1 MGIAAGGSLLINTYQ
16 FWIVAAA
23 AILLLRIVIEPGMRS
38 YVWSGLNLLFL
49 GLLLGKYFIAFATPA
64 LGVFTFLQA
73 YRWGWRRQLL
83 TTVLIVVATVV
94 FFLYKTAYF
103 NHHGD
108 VPWVQQVLAAVGFSF
123 VFLRLIDL
131 ARGIQEGRHA
141 PPNPSDFINY
151 LLPFHML
158 AAGPIQ
164 AYDEF
169 VSQPRVAEPLSTRD
183 TLVSA
188 NRIAWG
194 LFKKF
199 VLAYA
204 LQKAF
209 LTNLTSDGIWFFIEI
224 QLLLVWLYLDFSAYS
239 DVAVGLG
246 RLMGVATPENFN
258 RPWLARNLIEFWD
271 RWHISLSL
279 WIRRN
284 LFIPAQLNLMRRYS
298 RADPVLIAAVAIGV
312 SFFMAGIWHGIS
324 RGWLLWGAAHAIG
337 LVTVRVYM
345 GVMQRRM
352 IPPQLAAY
360 RNNKLILFAARCAT
374 FEYAALVF
382 AIPFVLK

>member
-1 MGIAAGGSLLINTYQ
+1 VGIGAGGSLLINSYQ
-16 FWIVAAA
+16 FWMVAAA
-23 AILLLRIVIEPGMRS
+23 AVVLLRVVVEPRTRS
-38 YVWSGLNLLFL
+38 YLWAGLNLIFL
-49 GLLLGKYFIAFATPA
+49 GLLLGKYFLAMAGPA
-64 LGVFTFLQA
+64 LCVFALLQA
-73 YRWGWRRQLL
+73 YRWVGRRLLL
-83 TTVLIVVATVV
+83 TSVLIFSATVLFA
-94 FFLYKTAYF
+94 LYKTAYF
-103 NHHGD
+103 THQAD
-108 VPWVQQVLAAVGFSF
+108 APWVQQVLAAVGFSF

-131 ARGIQEGRHA
+131 TRGVQEERHT
-141 PPNPSDFINY
+141 PPNLPDFINY

-164 AYDEF
+164 SYDDF
-169 VSQPRVAEPLSTRD
+169 ASQPRVAEPLNTREA
-183 TLVSA
+183 LNGA

-209 LTNLTSDGIWFFIEI
+209 LTDLSADGIWFFIEI

-271 RWHISLSL
+271 RWHISLSS

-284 LFIPAQLNLMRRYS
+284 LFIPTQLNLMRRYP
-298 RADPVLIAAVAIGV
+298 RVDPVLIAAAAIGL
-312 SFFMAGIWHGIS
+312 SFFMAGIWHGLS
-324 RGWLLWGAAHAIG
+324 PGWLLWGGAHAVG
-337 LVTVRVYM
+337 LVTTRLYI
-345 GVMQRRM
+345 GVMQRRRT
-352 IPPQLAAY
+352 PAQLAAY
-360 RNNKLILFAARCAT
+360 RSNKLILFAARCVT

-382 AIPFVLK
+382 AIPFILK